1 MASDP
6 LAFFAAN
13 HGRARVALIGMS
25 DALGRAV
32 RAGQSG
38 LTSNG
43 QPSLWSHAFLL
54 GDLRI
59 DRRGAG
65 GAQSTSPYIFESDL
79 HISVIPKEQVRNGAQ
94 ENWVGKWCTGDL
106 EHVGIFDFNLSAAQ
120 ADMVLATAL
129 QLVDEELQYPIAE
142 LVGTWLA
149 IVLKRTW
156 APNPFNDPHAL
167 YCSAFVR
174 HCYQQVGRDFMA
186 QSSADLSNTAPEH
199 LAQAGTFRAEWHR

>member
-1 MASDP
+1 MAGDP
-6 LAFFAAN
+6 LAFFTAN
-13 HGRARVALIGMS
+13 YGRARVALIGMS
-25 DALGRAV
+25 DAVGRAV

-38 LTSNG
+38 LTSDG

-54 GDLRI
+54 GDSRL

-65 GAQSTSPYIFESDL
+65 GALSPSPYIFESDL
-79 HISVIPKEQVRNGAQ
+79 HVSVVKDQVKNGAQ

-106 EHVGIFDFNLSAAQ
+106 EHVGIFDWKLSPAE
-120 ADMVLATAL
+120 ADMVMGTAL

-174 HCYQQVGRDFMA
+174 YCYQQAGRDFMA
-186 QSSADLSNTAPEH
+186 ASPVDLSNTAPEH
-199 LAQAGTFRAEWHR
+199 LAQAGAFLAEWHR

>member
-6 LAFFAAN
+6 LAFFVAN
-13 HGRARVALIGMS
+13 YGRARVALIGMG

-38 LTSNG
+38 LTTNG

-65 GAQSTSPYIFESDL
+65 GALSTSPYLLESDL
-79 HISVIPKEQVRNGAQ
+79 HVSPIKEQVRNGAQ
-94 ENWVGKWCTGDL
+94 ENWVGKWCTSDL
-106 EHVGIFDFNLSAAQ
+106 EHVGIFDFNLSPSE
-120 ADMVLATAL
+120 ADLVLGTAL
-129 QLVDEELQYPIAE
+129 QLIGEELQYPIAE

-156 APNPFNDPHAL
+156 ARNPFNDPHAL

-174 HCYQQVGRDFMA
+174 YCYQQAGRDFMA
-186 QSSADLSNTAPEH
+186 TSPVDLSNTAPEH
-199 LAQAGTFRAEWHR
+199 VAQSGKFLAEWHR